1 MAPAPAATAARRG
14 EAGTGEI
21 GQTGEAVNLPKAM
34 GLRDVVLFF
43 VTTGTNLQWV
53 AFAAAAGPSSLVLWT
68 LGALLM
74 FLPLSYCVL
83 HLAPRFPEEG
93 GLYSWSKRA
102 FGDGAGFIAGWM
114 YWCSNLPYFP
124 GLLYFIASNAL
135 YIFGDRLL
143 FLQQSKAY
151 FITVSILGLA
161 LGAGLNILGLSV
173 GKWLNNIGGVTR
185 WLATLLLVG
194 LGIAAFLR
202 NGSATVFTWS
212 NLWPS
217 FRLADLLLLSTIAF
231 AWTGPEAASFMG
243 DEIQNARRTVPRALL
258 LAAPMI
264 AVIYMSGTLSM
275 LVAVPGGDT
284 SALQGI
290 MQAIRVGADGIGA
303 PWLAP
308 IAAALIT
315 ITSLGSLAAWFEAVA
330 RIPFVAG
337 IDRYLP
343 AAFGK
348 AHPKY
353 GSPHV
358 ALMTQALI
366 TVVFV
371 ILGQAGTTIGGA
383 YQVLVSLT
391 IIVTFVPFV
400 LLFASALRLA
410 RSPAEDALR
419 LPGGTKAVVACA
431 TVGLLTTLG
440 AIVLGL
446 IPPETEANRVLAAAK
461 LMGATAAVM
470 AAGAAVYWFGRRG
483 KAA

>member
-1 MAPAPAATAARRG
+1 MSQRRQTTSNDRERVEDAAG
-14 EAGTGEI
+14 PG
-21 GQTGEAVNLPKAM
+21 LPKAM

-53 AFAAAAGPSSLVLWT
+53 AFAAAAGPSSLALWT

-102 FGDGAGFIAGWM
+102 FGDGAGFLAGWM

-135 YIFGDRLL
+135 YIFGDSLL
-143 FLQQSKAY
+143 GLQQSKAY
-151 FITVSILGLA
+151 FITVSIVGLA
-161 LGAGLNILGLSV
+161 LGAGLNILGLGV

-202 NGSATVFTWS
+202 NGSATEFTWAS
-212 NLWPS
+212 LWPS
-217 FRLADLLLLSTIAF
+217 FRLADMLLLSTIAF

-264 AVIYMSGTLSM
+264 AIIYMSGTLSM
-275 LVAVPGGDT
+275 LVAVPSGNT

-290 MQAIRVGADGIGA
+290 MQAIRAGAEGVGA

-308 IAAALIT
+308 VAAALIT

-343 AAFGK
+343 AAFGRP
-348 AHPKY
+348 HPRY

-358 ALMTQALI
+358 ALLTQAVI

-371 ILGQAGTTIGGA
+371 VLGQAGTTVGGA
-383 YQVLVSLT
+383 YQVLVNLT

-419 LPGGTKAVVACA
+419 LPGGTPAVVACA
-431 TVGLLTTLG
+431 IVGLLTTVA

-446 IPPETEANRVLAAAK
+446 IPPETEPNRVLAAAK
-461 LMGATAAVM
+461 LIGATLAVM
-470 AAGAAVYWFGRRG
+470 AAGVAVYALGRRRHEG
-483 KAA
+483 